1 LILGGAKY
9 DISQLLQNV
18 SNVCLSKFARF
29 HKLNLTDMQS
39 KAITISKFGY
49 NWLLMFIVWY
59 GFTTTFAL
67 QEVITG
73 VIVSFAITM
82 ITARVF
88 QCCGLD
94 ILLPHKLFYIIQYIF
109 VFIIAL
115 IKANFDVAKRVISPK
130 LPINPGIVEFET
142 ELTNDF
148 AKMLLAN
155 SITLTPGTLTVDLV
169 GNKYYIHWI
178 DVKTEDPEQARKEIA
193 GDFEKVLK
201 KIFN

>member
-1 LILGGAKY
+1 
-9 DISQLLQNV
+9 
-18 SNVCLSKFARF
+18 
-29 HKLNLTDMQS
+29 MQS

-49 NWLLMFIVWY
+49 NWLLMFLVWY
-59 GFTTTFAL
+59 GFTTTFAAPEL
-67 QEVITG
+67 ITG
-73 VIVSFAITM
+73 IIVSFLVTM

-94 ILLPHKLFYIIQYIF
+94 ILLPNKLFYVVKYIF
-109 VFIIAL
+109 VFLIAL
-115 IKANFDVAKRVISPK
+115 LKANFDVARRVINPK

-142 ELTNDF
+142 TLTNDF
-148 AKMLLAN
+148 AKMVLAN

-169 GNKYYIHWI
+169 DNKYFIHWI
-178 DVKTEDPEQARKEIA
+178 DVETEDPEEARKAIA